1 LERKSTGKFNIAN
14 KKKRRGEW
22 NLGKVYLVGAGPG
35 DPDLITVKGL
45 KCIKEAD
52 VILYDRLVNDEL
64 LTYAKS
70 NAELIYCGKLPDS
83 HTLQQE
89 TINHLLVKHAQK
101 GKVVVRLK
109 GGDPFVFGRGGEEA
123 ETLANNRI
131 EFEIVPGITAG
142 IAAPA
147 YAGIPI
153 THREYGSSFAIVTG
167 HRKNREADNIK
178 WEAIAKGIDT
188 VAIYMGV
195 TNLTYIQEQLL
206 QHGKNPETPTALI
219 QWGTKT
225 NQKTVISTLREVN
238 VAGQREGI
246 ENPCMIVIGDVVNM
260 HYRINWFENK
270 SINETFIAREAF

>member
-1 LERKSTGKFNIAN
+1 
-14 KKKRRGEW
+14 
-22 NLGKVYLVGAGPG
+22 
-35 DPDLITVKGL
+35 
-45 KCIKEAD
+45 
-52 VILYDRLVNDEL
+52 
-64 LTYAKS
+64 
-70 NAELIYCGKLPDS
+70 
-83 HTLQQE
+83 
-89 TINHLLVKHAQK
+89 
-101 GKVVVRLK
+101 
-109 GGDPFVFGRGGEEA
+109 
-123 ETLANNRI
+123 
-131 EFEIVPGITAG
+131 VPGITAG

-260 HYRINWFENK
+260 HHKINWFENK